1 MIVKGKMFMKKL
13 FKNYKSTIILIGA
26 TIGGIIIGL
35 LFEDV
40 GRMLKP
46 LGDAFI
52 NLLIVIIVPLI
63 FLTITTAIA
72 KMRSPKRL
80 GKIMLTTLM
89 MFVITSLV
97 AVFIGFVVTY
107 NIPLVNTRDTDS
119 ISNVIALNS
128 ELGNT
133 ELSILERTVDTLTV
147 DSFGE
152 LLVTDNIIALLVFS
166 VMFGLA
172 INMTG
177 EKGGPVKKI
186 LESFN
191 DVIMNVLKII
201 MYYAPIGIGAY
212 AAYLTSQYGSMIA
225 VGYLK
230 VFVIYTVVAVLYYI
244 IVYTIYAYIAGKKEG
259 VVRFWKNALPATLT
273 ALTTCSSAASIPV
286 NSMCAKKA
294 GVSNDVAETV
304 IPLGTSFHKDGS
316 IIGSVF
322 KIMFLI
328 CLFGTNISSFMGI
341 GKVIIAS
348 LFVTL
353 LVTAVPI
360 GGGTISEMMIL
371 TMMGYP
377 VGALPI
383 LTIIATIIDPPATM
397 LNVVGDLSIS
407 MMVSRVVDGKEW
419 IKKESQ

>member
-1 MIVKGKMFMKKL
+1 MKKL

-147 DSFGE
+147 DSFEE

-191 DVIMNVLKII
+191 EVIMSVLKII

-230 VFVIYTVVAVLYYI
+230 VFTVYTVVAVLY
-244 IVYTIYAYIAGKKEG
+244 
-259 VVRFWKNALPATLT
+259 
-273 ALTTCSSAASIPV
+273 S
-286 NSMCAKKA
+286 
-294 GVSNDVAETV
+294 
-304 IPLGTSFHKDGS
+304 
-316 IIGSVF
+316 
-322 KIMFLI
+322 
-328 CLFGTNISSFMGI
+328 
-341 GKVIIAS
+341 
-348 LFVTL
+348 VTL
-353 LVTAVPI
+353 S
-360 GGGTISEMMIL
+360 GTHKYVIL
-371 TMMGYP
+371 YYC
-377 VGALPI
+377 LYY
-383 LTIIATIIDPPATM
+383 LC
-397 LNVVGDLSIS
+397 LYC
-407 MMVSRVVDGKEW
+407 R
-419 IKKESQ
+419 